1 MRRCAEVKSKFAFFQ
16 EQWER
21 FAIDSVVFAQDA
33 FCRIPKIPNAVNV
46 VPAVC
51 KFLGMVDTVMDKTAY
66 VQLVVAAQTI
76 GINNAVRHDFLFDN
90 RHQSIGLGIVYSNSL
105 DPSVAFQNAEDNNF
119 PCHTVTALAV
129 SPEITFVQLDRALKN
144 LIGSQNQM
152 MADDCADFA
161 VEQFG

>member
-1 MRRCAEVKSKFAFFQ
+1 M
-16 EQWER
+16 
-21 FAIDSVVFAQDA
+21 
-33 FCRIPKIPNAVNV
+33 FCLVPKILNAVNV
-46 VPAVC
+46 VLTVG
-51 KFLGMVDTVMDKTAY
+51 KFLEMVDAVMDKTAC
-66 VQLVVAAQTI
+66 VQFVVADQAI
-76 GINNAVRHDFLFDN
+76 GINNTVRHDFLYNN
-90 RHQSIGLGIVYSNSL
+90 RHQSIGLGIIYGNSL

-152 MADDCADFA
+152 MADARADFA

>member
-1 MRRCAEVKSKFAFFQ
+1 MVLT
-16 EQWER
+16 
-21 FAIDSVVFAQDA
+21 VG
-33 FCRIPKIPNAVNV
+33 
-46 VPAVC
+46 
-51 KFLGMVDTVMDKTAY
+51 KFLEMVDAVMDKTAC
-66 VQLVVAAQTI
+66 VQFVVAAQTI
-76 GINNAVRHDFLFDN
+76 GINNTVKHDFLYNN

-119 PCHTVTALAV
+119 PCLTVTALAV

-152 MADDCADFA
+152 MADARADFA